1 MTENERLKSLQKI
14 LNFTS
19 QVQFAQKLGIQQGS
33 LSDIY
38 RAKDGIKV
46 SDSIKRIL
54 DKDFSINIDWL
65 ETGKGGIFKDIQSH
79 ANSISG
85 NNNILSNGIGNN
97 ISIGEL
103 NKCERE
109 VEILKVTVEHLEDKL
124 KEKER
129 MLTEKERLIQVLLKK

>member
-1 MTENERLKSLQKI
+1 MTENERLKMLQKM
-14 LNFTS
+14 LNFSS
-19 QVQFAQKLGIQQGS
+19 QEQFAVKLGIKQGS

-65 ETGKGGIFKDIQSH
+65 EYGKGEIFKTGTTHS
-79 ANSISG
+79 NNVNG
-85 NNNILSNGIGNN
+85 NNNILTGGNGN
-97 ISIGEL
+97 ITISKLRE
-103 NKCERE
+103 CERE

-124 KEKER
+124 KEKEV
-129 MLTEKERLIQVLLKK
+129 LIEEKERLIQVLLDKK

>member
-79 ANSISG
+79 ANNVS
-85 NNNILSNGIGNN
+85 GNN